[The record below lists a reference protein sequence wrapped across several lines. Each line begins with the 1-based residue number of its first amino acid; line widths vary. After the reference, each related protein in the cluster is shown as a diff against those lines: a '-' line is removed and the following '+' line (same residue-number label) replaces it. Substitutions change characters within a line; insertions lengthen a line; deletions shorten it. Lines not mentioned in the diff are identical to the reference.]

1 MEEFLDSIKNKITNE
16 IEIEKINVIDETFK
30 HLKHKSFDPQ
40 KKHIKLE
47 IYSKQLSNLNN
58 RLSAHKKIMSI
69 LKEDLNKTIHSLQIL
84 IK

>member
-1 MEEFLDSIKNKITNE
+1 MKEFLDSIKKKITNE

-30 HLKHKSFDPQ
+30 HLKHKNFDPQ

>member
-1 MEEFLDSIKNKITNE
+1 MEEFLDSIKKKITNE

-40 KKHIKLE
+40 KKPIKLE
-47 IYSKQLSNLNN
+47 IYSKQLSDLNN